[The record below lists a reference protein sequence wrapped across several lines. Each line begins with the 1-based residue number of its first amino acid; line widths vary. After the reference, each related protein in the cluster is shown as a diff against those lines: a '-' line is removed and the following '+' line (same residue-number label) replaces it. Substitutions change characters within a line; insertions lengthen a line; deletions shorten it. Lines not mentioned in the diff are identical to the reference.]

1 MLRCEAI
8 QTLYQL
14 LILKNQIMKK
24 TFLNLRK
31 MGFVLVAASGML
43 AFSCGGEE
51 AADDATDAIENPGDQ
66 LNDALDDAADAKAD
80 STEVSSDGADGAE
93 IDSTEMACD
102 GSCDGADAACD
113 GGDHACDHGE

>member
-24 TFLNLRK
+24 TILNLRK

-51 AADDATDAIENPGDQ
+51 AVEDATDAVENAVDDATDVAD
-66 LNDALDDAADAKAD
+66 DVVDAAC
-80 STEVSSDGADGAE
+80 DGADGTDAC
-93 IDSTEMACD
+93 DAGDDTTDMACD
-102 GSCDGADAACD
+102 GSCGGGEDACD
-113 GGDHACDHGE
+113 GAEDHACDHGE